1 MLKIKD
7 AAGLALVGLRGR
19 RAFNEKVTDYRGGA
33 ADGDEG

>member
-1 MLKIKD
+1 MLKLKQRIQQ
-7 AAGLALVGLRGR
+7 AVVGWRGR

>member
-1 MLKIKD
+1 MLKTKD
-7 AAGLALVGLRGR
+7 TADRGWLRGR